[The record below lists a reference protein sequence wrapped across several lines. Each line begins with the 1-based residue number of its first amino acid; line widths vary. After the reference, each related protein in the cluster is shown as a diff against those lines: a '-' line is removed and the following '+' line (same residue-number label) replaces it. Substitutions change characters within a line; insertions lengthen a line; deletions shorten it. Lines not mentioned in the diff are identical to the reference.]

1 MILAHAFGARYDL
14 PIPLLLFV
22 LGGAAVVVLSFLL
35 VLPREVDTREV
46 EERIQDGAYQR
57 HPSPL
62 WGVLSLVL
70 LALLIICG
78 IAGSQEVP
86 ENLVPTAVWLILW
99 IAVPLSCGLLGD
111 WTQPVNPFRWA
122 AVAMDRPGL
131 RKAILGS
138 PEPLPWPR
146 RLGWWPAVFIYFV
159 AACGELIYNE
169 HTTVPRFAA
178 YSLLVYVCLSAVAGL
193 LFGAPWRRQGEMFT
207 VLFDTWGRLGW
218 FRFGAPGRPRFA
230 GGLSGEFDP
239 APSRTAFVLLLL
251 VSVNLDGLLAT
262 PKWNRFERHFPGHLE
277 LHPSRLETFRT
288 VTFVVLAIAVALA
301 FTIFAML
308 AARAGGRAL
317 PPAAALSGLLP
328 SLLPIAF
335 GYLLAHNLQYLL
347 VNGQLL
353 FPLIGNPVGKEGWP
367 IHLPYPFNDSY
378 EIHKTFLPSSF
389 YWYVSVLIIV
399 AVHVIAV
406 VLAHQHLSRS
416 ARTRHMART
425 SEYPWMVAMV
435 AYTMLSLWL
444 IAQPLVEEGHASKES
459 ADPVVPAVTQVTAR
473 PSAPLGLS
481 P

>member
-35 VLPREVDTREV
+35 VLPRAVAHRET
-46 EERIQDGAYQR
+46 EEAPTDGAYQR
-57 HPSPL
+57 DLSPI
-62 WGVLSLVL
+62 WGVITIVL
-70 LALLIICG
+70 LALLIVCG

-86 ENLVPTAVWLILW
+86 ENLVPTAVWLLLW
-99 IAVPLSCGLLGD
+99 IAVPLSVGLLGD
-111 WTQPVNPFRWA
+111 WTQPVNPFRWV
-122 AVAMDRPGL
+122 AVALDRPGL
-131 RKAILGS
+131 RKALLGT
-138 PEPLPWPR
+138 PDPLPWPR
-146 RLGWWPAVFIYFV
+146 RLGWWPAVVIYFV
-159 AACGELIYNE
+159 TACGELIYNE

-178 YSLLVYVCLSAVAGL
+178 YSLLSYACFSAIAGL
-193 LFGAPWRRQGEMFT
+193 LFGAPWQRQGEMFT

-218 FRFGAPGRPRFA
+218 FRFGAPGRPGFA
-230 GGLSGEFDP
+230 GGLGGDFDP

-262 PKWNRFERHFPGHLE
+262 PKWNRFERHFPGQLE
-277 LHPSRLETFRT
+277 LNPDRLETFRT
-288 VTFVVLAIAVALA
+288 VTFVVLALAVALA

-308 AARAGGRAL
+308 AVRAGGRAL
-317 PPAAALSGLLP
+317 PPAAAISGLLP

-367 IHLPYPFNDSY
+367 IHLPYPFNDDY

-399 AVHVIAV
+399 AAHVIAV
-406 VLAHQHLSRS
+406 VLAHQHLARS
-416 ARTRHMART
+416 ARTLRAARA
-425 SEYPWMVAMV
+425 SEYPWLVAMV

-444 IAQPLVEEGHASKES
+444 IAQPLVEEGHESQETASHVVS
-459 ADPVVPAVTQVTAR
+459 ATLDAR
-473 PSAPLGLS
+473 ATSSTPIGLS

>member
-35 VLPREVDTREV
+35 VLPRPVAEREF
-46 EERIQDGAYQR
+46 EEMSRDGAFQR
-57 HPSPL
+57 DPSPA
-62 WGVLSLVL
+62 WGVVSIVL
-70 LALLIICG
+70 LALLIVCG
-78 IAGSQEVP
+78 ITGSQEVP
-86 ENLVPTAVWLILW
+86 ENLVPTAVWLVLW
-99 IAVPLSCGLLGD
+99 IAVPLSCGLIGD

-131 RKAILGS
+131 RKAVLGA

-146 RLGWWPAVFIYFV
+146 RLGWWPAAIIYFV
-159 AACGELIYNE
+159 AACGELIYNQ

-178 YSLLVYVCLSAVAGL
+178 YSLLVYVCISAVAGL

-207 VLFDTWGRLGW
+207 VLFDTWGRLGC
-218 FRFGAPGRPRFA
+218 FRFGAPGRTGFA
-230 GGLSGEFDP
+230 GGLGGEFDP

-262 PKWNRFERHFPGHLE
+262 PKWDRFERRFPGALD
-277 LHPSRLETFRT
+277 LHPNRLETFRT
-288 VTFVVLAIAVALA
+288 VTFIVLALVVALV
-301 FTIFAML
+301 FTLFAML

-317 PPAAALSGLLP
+317 PPGAAISGLLP

-335 GYLLAHNLQYLL
+335 GYLLVHNLQYLL

-353 FPLIGNPVGKEGWP
+353 FPLIGNPIGKKSWP

-378 EIHKTFLPSSF
+378 EIHHAFLPSSF
-389 YWYVSVLIIV
+389 YWYLSVVIIV

-406 VLAHQHLSRS
+406 VLAHQHLAHRARS
-416 ARTRHMART
+416 LRAARN
-425 SEYPWMVAMV
+425 SEYPWLVAMV
-435 AYTMLSLWL
+435 GYTMLSLWL
-444 IAQPLVEEGHASKES
+444 IAQPLVKEGHASKAAEPK
-459 ADPVVPAVTQVTAR
+459 APTMVTAAADTNTTAG
-473 PSAPLGLS
+473 SS